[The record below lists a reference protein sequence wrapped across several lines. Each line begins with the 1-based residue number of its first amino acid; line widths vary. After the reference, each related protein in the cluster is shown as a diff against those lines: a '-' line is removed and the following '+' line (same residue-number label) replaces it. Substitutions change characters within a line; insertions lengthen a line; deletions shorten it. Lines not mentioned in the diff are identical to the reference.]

1 MQHQNLIDGAL
12 LNGAEMS
19 AAELNYQ
26 PKLFYEQH
34 SRIFVASILFVY
46 AVIIGTSALASEK
59 PQTACDQLTAI
70 WIGTERL
77 SISSAKSVQSDEKT
91 SMPHCVLRGALEE
104 RIGLDGKPYAIGFEI
119 RLPDAW
125 NGRYFHQANGG
136 GDGEVVPAY
145 GPLLGGDGTK
155 NALTLGYAVLS
166 SDAGHDGKAFPEYGL
181 AGGSA
186 FGLDPQ
192 ARLDYGYTSTPKLFR
207 LAQDVLKA
215 YYGRAQDY
223 SYMVGCSNGGRHA
236 MIAASRYPRLFHGIL
251 AGSPGFDLPRA
262 ALKGPSDTQAVLK
275 NGLDIRSA
283 FSRED
288 LQFVS
293 REIVRTCD
301 MLDGAADEMVGDL
314 KACQK
319 AFDLKSL
326 QCTGEKSPSCLSA
339 AQVFALQGIMA
350 GPRTSDGK
358 QLYPAFPFDP
368 GIASTN
374 WRFWRLE
381 STIPPWDRYP
391 LTTTL
396 GSGSLAMIFTTPPTK
411 VEGKPTA
418 LLKFQAE
425 FDLDKDAQKILATSA
440 PFTESAMDFMSPPDR
455 DDPKLAEFKQVAGK
469 MIMFHGHSDGPFS
482 INATINW
489 YETLEKNNA
498 GDAKSFVRFYPIPGM
513 AHCSGGPATD
523 RIELFSALVD
533 WVEKGK
539 ATDMPIASA
548 RADNTE
554 LPASWS
560 KERTRPLC
568 NWPLVARY
576 NGSGDLEK
584 AENFSCRP

>member
-1 MQHQNLIDGAL
+1 MQSQNLIHGAL
-12 LNGAEMS
+12 RHDTKMS
-19 AAELNYQ
+19 AAEPNCSL
-26 PKLFYEQH
+26 KFSYEH
-34 SRIFVASILFVY
+34 GYSIFAACIVFLHVVVIGAS
-46 AVIIGTSALASEK
+46 ARASEK
-59 PQTACDQLTAI
+59 PQIACDQLTAVR
-70 WIGTERL
+70 IGTERL
-77 SISSAKSVQSDEKT
+77 SISFAKSVQSDEKT
-91 SMPHCVLRGALEE
+91 SVPHCVLRGALEE
-104 RIGLDGKPYAIGFEI
+104 RTGLDGKPYAIGFEI

-136 GDGEVVPAY
+136 ADGEVVPAY

-166 SDAGHDGKAFPEYGL
+166 SDAGHNGKAFPEYVL

-293 REIVRTCD
+293 REIVRACD
-301 MLDGAADEMVGDL
+301 KLDGAADEIVGDL

-326 QCTGEKSPSCLSA
+326 QCTGEKSPACLSP
-339 AQVFALQGIMA
+339 AQVSALQGIMA

-358 QLYPAFPFDP
+358 QLYPPFPFDP
-368 GIASTN
+368 GIASAN

-396 GSGSLAMIFTTPPTK
+396 GSASLAMIFTTPPTK
-411 VEGKPTA
+411 IEGKPAA

-425 FDLDKDAQKILATSA
+425 FNLDKDAQKIYATSGL
-440 PFTESAMDFMSPPDR
+440 FTESAMDFMSPPDR
-455 DDPKLAEFKQVAGK
+455 DDPKLAEFKQAGGR
-469 MIMFHGHSDGPFS
+469 MIIFHGHSDGPFS
-482 INATINW
+482 INATIDW
-489 YETLEKNNA
+489 YEKLVKNNE
-498 GDAKSFVRFYPIPGM
+498 GDATSFVRFYPIPGM
-513 AHCSGGPATD
+513 AHCLGGPATD

-539 ATDMPIASA
+539 ATDTLIASA

-554 LPASWS
+554 LPVSWS

-584 AENFSCRP
+584 AESFSCRP

>member
-19 AAELNYQ
+19 AAESNYQ

-34 SRIFVASILFVY
+34 SKIFVASILFVY

-70 WIGTERL
+70 RIGTERL

>member
-1 MQHQNLIDGAL
+1 MMTGSDRILPIGQGREECKARTRSTVRCGTAPKRARPSQTAGGNFPTNMAISIFAACVVFLYVVVIGA
-12 LNGAEMS
+12 S
-19 AAELNYQ
+19 A
-26 PKLFYEQH
+26 
-34 SRIFVASILFVY
+34 R
-46 AVIIGTSALASEK
+46 ASEK
-59 PQTACDQLTAI
+59 PQIACDQLTAVR
-70 WIGTERL
+70 IGTERL
-77 SISSAKSVQSDEKT
+77 SISFAKSVQSDEKT

-104 RIGLDGKPYAIGFEI
+104 RTGLDGKPYAIGFEM

-136 GDGEVVPAY
+136 ADGEVVPAY

-166 SDAGHDGKAFPEYGL
+166 SDAGHDGKAFPEYVL

-236 MIAASRYPRLFHGIL
+236 MIAASRYPQLFHGIL

-301 MLDGAADEMVGDL
+301 MLDGAADETVGDM

-326 QCTGEKSPSCLSA
+326 QCTGEKSPTCLSTGASVRPSGNHGWAPYVGRKA
-339 AQVFALQGIMA
+339 ALSRVSLR
-350 GPRTSDGK
+350 PRH
-358 QLYPAFPFDP
+358 
-368 GIASTN
+368 
-374 WRFWRLE
+374 RFNE
-381 STIPPWDRYP
+381 
-391 LTTTL
+391 
-396 GSGSLAMIFTTPPTK
+396 LA
-411 VEGKPTA
+411 
-418 LLKFQAE
+418 
-425 FDLDKDAQKILATSA
+425 ILA
-440 PFTESAMDFMSPPDR
+440 
-455 DDPKLAEFKQVAGK
+455 AGK
-469 MIMFHGHSDGPFS
+469 HHSAVG
-482 INATINW
+482 
-489 YETLEKNNA
+489 
-498 GDAKSFVRFYPIPGM
+498 
-513 AHCSGGPATD
+513 
-523 RIELFSALVD
+523 AL
-533 WVEKGK
+533 
-539 ATDMPIASA
+539 S
-548 RADNTE
+548 ADND
-554 LPASWS
+554 AR
-560 KERTRPLC
+560 ER
-568 NWPLVARY
+568 VACH
-576 NGSGDLEK
+576 DLYDAADQDRGK
-584 AENFSCRP
+584 TSRAAEVPGRVRSR

>member
-1 MQHQNLIDGAL
+1 MKFAIARHAST
-12 LNGAEMS
+12 MS
-19 AAELNYQ
+19 ASVLLLGAMFGA
-26 PKLFYEQH
+26 PTFA
-34 SRIFVASILFVY
+34 ASPPTI
-46 AVIIGTSALASEK
+46 
-59 PQTACDQLTAI
+59 ACGDLTAAR
-70 WIGTERL
+70 IGTEQL
-77 SISSAKSVQSDEKT
+77 SITSAITVKSDERT
-91 SMPHCVLRGALEE
+91 PTPHCVLQGTLEQ
-104 RIGLDGKPYAIGFEI
+104 RIGVDGKQYAIGFEL

-145 GPLLGGDGTK
+145 GQLLGGGATR

-192 ARLDYGYTSTPKLFR
+192 ARLDYGYQSTPKLFR

-251 AGSPGFDLPRA
+251 AGAPGFDLPRA
-262 ALKGPSDTQAVLK
+262 ALKGPSDTQSVLK
-275 NGLDIRSA
+275 NGLEIRSA

-288 LQFVS
+288 LQLVS
-293 REIVRTCD
+293 REIVRACD
-301 MLDGAADEMVGDL
+301 MLDGAADEMVADL

-326 QCTGEKSPSCLSA
+326 QCTGEKSPSCLST
-339 AQVFALQGIMA
+339 AQVPTLQGIMA

-358 QLYPAFPFDP
+358 QLYPTFPFDP
-368 GIASTN
+368 GIASAN

-381 STIPPWDRYP
+381 STIPPWERYP

-411 VEGKPTA
+411 VEGKPAA

-425 FDLDKDAQKILATSA
+425 FDLDKDAQKILATSG
-440 PFTESAMDFMSPPDR
+440 PFTESALDFMSPPDR
-455 DDPKLAEFKQVAGK
+455 DDPKLAEFKQAGGK

-498 GDAKSFVRFYPIPGM
+498 GDARSFVRFYPIPGM

-523 RIELFSALVD
+523 RIELFAALVD

-539 ATDMPIASA
+539 ATDTPIASA
-548 RADNTE
+548 RAENVE
-554 LPASWS
+554 LPPSWS

-576 NGSGDLEK
+576 SGSGDLEK
-584 AENFSCRP
+584 AESFSCRP

>member
-1 MQHQNLIDGAL
+1 MQNQNLIDGGL
-12 LNGAEMS
+12 RHGAETS
-19 AAELNYQ
+19 AAEPHCRRN
-26 PKLFYEQH
+26 FSHEQGY
-34 SRIFVASILFVY
+34 SIFAACIVFLHVVVIGAS
-46 AVIIGTSALASEK
+46 ARASEK
-59 PQTACDQLTAI
+59 PQIACDQLTAVR
-70 WIGTERL
+70 IGTERL
-77 SISSAKSVQSDEKT
+77 SISFAKSVQSDEKT

-104 RIGLDGKPYAIGFEI
+104 RTGLDGKPYAIGFEM

-136 GDGEVVPAY
+136 ADGEVVLAY

-155 NALTLGYAVLS
+155 NALTLGYAILS
-166 SDAGHDGKAFPEYGL
+166 SDAGHDGKAFPEYVL

-236 MIAASRYPRLFHGIL
+236 MIAASRYPQLFHGIL

-293 REIVRTCD
+293 REIIRSCD
-301 MLDGAADEMVGDL
+301 MLDGAADETVSDM

-326 QCTGEKSPSCLSA
+326 QCTGEKSPTCLSL
-339 AQVFALQGIMA
+339 AQVSALQGIMA

-358 QLYPAFPFDP
+358 QLYPSFPYDP

-381 STIPPWDRYP
+381 STIPPWERYP

-411 VEGKPTA
+411 VEGKPAA

-425 FDLDKDAQKILATSA
+425 FDLDKDAQKILATSG
-440 PFTESAMDFMSPPDR
+440 PFTESALDFMSPPDR
-455 DDPKLAEFKQVAGK
+455 DDPKLAEFKQTGGK
-469 MIMFHGHSDGPFS
+469 MIIFHGHSDGPFS

-498 GDAKSFVRFYPIPGM
+498 GDAKGFVRFYPIPGM

-523 RIELFSALVD
+523 RIELFASLVD
-533 WVEKGK
+533 WVENNR
-539 ATDMPIASA
+539 TPDRPIATA

-554 LPASWS
+554 LPTSWS
-560 KERTRPLC
+560 KQRTRPLC